1 MKKLLYIITT
11 ILTFIILTCSASEK
25 EKLYIDIFL
34 NNNPECKTM
43 LENIAKAQKWSI
55 SNKPCIIIKGYNF
68 QNGRELMKIVFEE
81 QLISE
86 KEIIIKN
93 QRFETKVEL
102 SDPLKNPKE
111 FEIKIGNDFSQKI
124 PVELKR
130 LYGKVTYFGGKP
142 VSNPII
148 VTTNISAVGDKEGN
162 FEIYLFEK
170 VKNILIF
177 EKNYSKSTLEC
188 YLWDVDLKKDT
199 KLDIKIDKLEVY
211 RLHAWE
217 GEMSLYLHFIPMSV
231 TRAAKISKEFAG
243 DEYKIASAPN
253 IWPDLEKEDVKV
265 FIDDKEFPILTFAE
279 HADYLFQKDG
289 ENINRQGYLL
299 SVPKENFKG
308 KIIKVQIQDTV
319 RKNNKKIIE
328 KGEGYYFG
336 FY

>member
-1 MKKLLYIITT
+1 MKKYLYIITAVL
-11 ILTFIILTCSASEK
+11 IFITSRGFASEK
-25 EKLYIDIFL
+25 EKQYVDIFF
-34 NNNPECKTM
+34 NNNPECKAE

-68 QNGRELMKIVFEE
+68 QDGRQLMKIIFED
-81 QLISE
+81 QLISK

-102 SDPLKNPKE
+102 SAPLKNPKK

-142 VSNPII
+142 VLNPII

-162 FEIYLFEK
+162 FEIYLFGK

-188 YLWDVDLKKDT
+188 YLWDVNLKKDT
-199 KLDIKIDKLEVY
+199 RLDIKIDKLEVY

-231 TRAAKISKEFAG
+231 TRVAESDKEFAG
-243 DEYKIASAPN
+243 DEYKLATSQD
-253 IWPDLEKEDVKV
+253 IWPDLKKEEVKV
-265 FIDDKEFPILTFAE
+265 FIDDTEVPILTFAE

-289 ENINRQGYLL
+289 ENITRPGYLL

-308 KIIKVQIQDTV
+308 KIIKIQIQDTV
-319 RKNNKKIIE
+319 IINNKKLIE